1 MNSTKF
7 LRAPTSDCCYL
18 SMLSIYLPKK
28 DRLLQAR
35 QGQQREN
42 GSTVEAKVTESLI
55 ATNLKAYLKEE
66 KL

>member
-1 MNSTKF
+1 
-7 LRAPTSDCCYL
+7 
-18 SMLSIYLPKK
+18 MLSIYLPKK

-42 GSTVEAKVTESLI
+42 ASTVEAKVTESLI